1 VSTRASSN
9 VRWFLIFWLFVLSA
23 VAYLDRVNISIAGGL
38 IAEEFHITNVQLGL
52 VFSSFL
58 FGYALL
64 QTPAGWLAD
73 RFGARRML
81 FVGVLWW
88 GLFSALTAGISSRIA
103 SALTLLIVIRFLL
116 GAGEAIIYPTSNQF
130 VSRWIPSNERGI
142 ANGIIF
148 AGVGIGAGIT
158 PPLISFLMAHY
169 GWRSSFVLCALIG
182 LAAGAVWYFTARDT
196 PQSHHW
202 VSPSELESIE
212 RGLPELQREG
222 NSGSSLLSW
231 LAILSSRTIWTI
243 TLAYFCFGYV
253 AWVFFSWFYLYLAKV
268 RGLNL
273 KSSALYATLP
283 FLAMAVCSPLGG
295 AIGDWITKRTNS
307 RLGRCGISVLGF
319 LLTAVFITAGSAAQ
333 DVRLASVVLAGGAGS
348 LYLTQSSFWAVSAD
362 LGGKSSGSVSGLM
375 NMGNQLGGMLTV
387 SLTPLLADK
396 FGWNASFHT
405 LAAVA
410 VLGAIFWLGV
420 DPRTSLQIRPAVEI
434 SPQRISK

>member
-1 VSTRASSN
+1 MSTRSSSN

-405 LAAVA
+405 AAAVA

>member
-1 VSTRASSN
+1 MSPRASSR

-202 VSPSELESIE
+202 VWPSELESIE

-283 FLAMAVCSPLGG
+283 FLAMAVSSPLGG

-405 LAAVA
+405 AAAVA

-420 DPRTSLQIRPAVEI
+420 DPRTSLQIRPTAQM
-434 SPQRISK
+434 SPKRMSK

>member
-405 LAAVA
+405 AAAVA

>member
-202 VSPSELESIE
+202 VSPSELASIE

-319 LLTAVFITAGSAAQ
+319 LLTAAFITAGSAAQ

-405 LAAVA
+405 AAAVA

>member
-1 VSTRASSN
+1 MSTRASSN

-202 VSPSELESIE
+202 VSPSELASIE

-319 LLTAVFITAGSAAQ
+319 LLTAVFIAAGSAAE
-333 DVRLASVVLAGGAGS
+333 DARLASVVLAGGAGS

-405 LAAVA
+405 AAAVA

-434 SPQRISK
+434 SPERISK

>member
-202 VSPSELESIE
+202 VSPSELASIE

-405 LAAVA
+405 AAAVA

>member
-1 VSTRASSN
+1 MSTRASSN

-405 LAAVA
+405 AAAVA